1 MTNTATIATIAQVAI
16 TNATNADWRGERAL
30 AYTFVPVGEGGGS
43 IIKTYGVPVESPA
56 LRGAIAWALRRS
68 GRQVDF
74 SARSDRAIMFEQV

>member
-1 MTNTATIATIAQVAI
+1 MNTAISAAAAAAI
-16 TNATNADWRGERAL
+16 TNAVNADWRGERAL

-43 IIKTYGVPVESPA
+43 IVKTYGVPVESPA

-74 SARSDRAIMFEQV
+74 SARSDRAIGFEQV